1 MDKNWLDN
9 ELTFDDL
16 DVDLAQE
23 EIFMSGEE
31 AEFDDFPYIKA
42 LDPDAAYI
50 NAVASGDFVHKM
62 PASSRRK
69 PETLLEP
76 VLAAAMNDKF
86 RLACFSQAYLG
97 YGAGDFSEAGYLKAV
112 IENNETKA
120 DIIKEVTDMGG
131 DVGL

>member
-31 AEFDDFPYIKA
+31 AEFDDFPYIEA

-50 NAVASGDFVHKM
+50 NAVASGDLVHKM
-62 PASSRRK
+62 PVSSRRK
-69 PETLLEP
+69 PETTLEP
-76 VLAAAMNDKF
+76 VLAAAMNDRF

-97 YGAGDFSEAGYLKAV
+97 YEVGDFSAAGYLKAV

-120 DIIKEVTDMGG
+120 DIIKEVTDMGR
-131 DVGL
+131 DVRL

>member
-16 DVDLAQE
+16 DIDLAQE

-31 AEFDDFPYIKA
+31 VEFDDFPYIEA

-50 NAVASGDFVHKM
+50 NAVASGDLVHKM
-62 PASSRRK
+62 PASSRCK
-69 PETLLEP
+69 PEMSLEP
-76 VLAAAMNDKF
+76 VLSAAMNDRF

-97 YGAGDFSEAGYLKAV
+97 YGADDFSEIGYLKAV